1 MGTVDQSML
10 SFSLTLLFLLLV
22 HNPANSFSPPSP
34 SCTFSS
40 YSSSFLLLLPALP
53 FISSESDVRCPPC
66 NRFNCETQD
75 PKLCKWFGGF
85 LQGGSKLEE
94 MMSCAKGCS
103 NGLPLDDCKFKVVK
117 VCAETLRDNC
127 ESTRTEIENRRKKRE
142 FVETQERNVEGK
154 PDERKVKSNGK
165 RSIFFGSQ
173 IGNVQEWSRSVCR
186 ARGSLLSLWL

>member
-1 MGTVDQSML
+1 MGVTVDQSML
-10 SFSLTLLFLLLV
+10 SFSLTLLFLLLL

-53 FISSESDVRCPPC
+53 FISSDVPRCPPC
-66 NRFNCETQD
+66 DRFNCETQD
-75 PKLCKWFGGF
+75 PKMCKWFVGF
-85 LQGGSKLEE
+85 LEGGSNLEE
-94 MMSCAKGCS
+94 MMDCAKGCS
-103 NGLPLDDCKFKVVK
+103 NGLPLDDCKFKIVK
-117 VCAETLRDNC
+117 V
-127 ESTRTEIENRRKKRE
+127 